1 MDESINEIQIVIN
14 TLDGGLNI
22 PTTYENCVKL
32 AGCIDFLV
40 KARDRLKALNEKMK
54 GEHANDGNG

>member
-1 MDESINEIQIVIN
+1 MDEIINNIQIVIN
-14 TLDGGLNI
+14 TLDGGLKI

-40 KARDRLKALNEKMK
+40 KARDGVKALKE
-54 GEHANDGNG
+54 EQANDGNG

>member
-1 MDESINEIQIVIN
+1 MDEIINNIQIVIN
-14 TLDGGLNI
+14 TLDGGLKI

-40 KARDRLKALNEKMK
+40 KARDGVKALKEK
-54 GEHANDGNG
+54 